1 MARFVEFW
9 AEGHGALLV
18 NPDSVVCVYSDSS
31 MKDRSDTPAVKI
43 RCVDLSVWCVAG
55 TVQEVLAKL
64 QGDPQPEPQAAKAGD
79 DIAGWWIG
87 PSGTVYYVIGRDYW
101 GRWVYQVDGHH
112 NLNTLTMSR
121 MEEWTRDPNRKGWDR

>member
-9 AEGHGALLV
+9 AEGHGALLM

-31 MKDRSDTPAVKI
+31 IKDRSDAPAVKI

-79 DIAGWWIG
+79 DIAGWWVDARGQIRH
-87 PSGTVYYVIGRDYW
+87 VIGYRSDGQIAYEYGH
-101 GRWVYQVDGHH
+101 GRWTAWDRLDGM
-112 NLNTLTMSR
+112 NG
-121 MEEWTRDPNRKGWDR
+121 WTRDPNRKGWDQ

>member
-1 MARFVEFW
+1 VARFLQFQNVIGKTVW
-9 AEGHGALLV
+9 I
-18 NPDSVVCVYSDSS
+18 NPDCVVGVTQSHIDEHTVAIVGADSEN
-31 MKDRSDTPAVKI
+31 PWFVP
-43 RCVDLSVWCVAG
+43 G
-55 TVQEVLAKL
+55 TVAEVLEKL

-87 PSGTVYYVIGRDYW
+87 PSGTVYYIIGRDYW

-121 MEEWTRDPNRKGWDR
+121 MAEWTRDPNRKGWEG